1 MELIKPHTNI
11 DFVGHRHLAMAISW
25 IFILIGIASLVMK
38 GGPEFG
44 IDFSGGTLV
53 QVKFAVETDA
63 AKVRTTL
70 DKIQLRGLSIQQFG
84 DKSNEFLIK
93 AQESSEKLELQ
104 ANRIKTTLEETYGA
118 GTVEVRRTEMVGPQV
133 GKDLREKGAMAVLY
147 SIIGML
153 IYITFRFELRFG
165 FGAVVAL
172 VHDVLITLGLFSL
185 FHKEI
190 DLTIV
195 AAFLTIIGYSVNDT
209 VIVCDR
215 IRENMARYSKEQL
228 GWIINRSI
236 NDTLSRTVM
245 TSGITLLSVI
255 ALYVFGGE
263 VLRNFALAMIIGIV
277 VGTHS
282 SIFVASPVILY
293 WESFK
298 ARRSTEPQQ

>member
-11 DFVGHRHLAMAISW
+11 DFVGHRHLAMAVSW
-25 IFILIGIASLVMK
+25 ILIIVGMVSLVMK
-38 GGPEFG
+38 GGPELG

-53 QVKFAVETDA
+53 QVKFSAPTDSA
-63 AKVRTTL
+63 RVRTTL
-70 DKIQLRGLSIQQFG
+70 GSLDLRGLSIQQFG
-84 DKSNEFLIK
+84 DHPDEFLIK
-93 AQESSEKLELQ
+93 AQESSEKLEVQ
-104 ANRIKTTLEETYGA
+104 ADRIKKNLEESYGS
-118 GTVEVRRTEMVGPQV
+118 GTVEIRRTEMVGPQV
-133 GKDLREKGAMAVLY
+133 GKDLREKGAMAVIY

-185 FHKEI
+185 FHKEV

-215 IRENMARYSKEQL
+215 VRENMARYSKEKL
-228 GWIINRSI
+228 DWIINRSI

-245 TSGITLLSVI
+245 TSGITFLSAL
-255 ALYVFGGE
+255 ALYLFGGE
-263 VLRNFALAMIIGIV
+263 VLSNFAFAMMVGIII
-277 VGTHS
+277 GTHS

-298 ARRSTEPQQ
+298 ARRANAVQP